1 MILLQHLAPD
11 AGFPLANC
19 RGSVNVDASG
29 LYVVHDQGR
38 PLYVGMS
45 MQLGRRL
52 SRAVTSSH
60 HALPAVFR
68 QHPAARVVL
77 LEFPWWTVPQDDLTD
92 EQYLWR
98 IRWALSQ
105 AENQAIA
112 FYRPTFNR
120 PPGRPWRPL

>member
-1 MILLQHLAPD
+1 MILLQKLAPH

-19 RGSVNVDASG
+19 RTTVDVDASG

-52 SRAVTSSH
+52 SRAITSSH

-77 LEFPWWTVPQDDLTD
+77 LEFPWWEVPQDSLTD

-98 IRWALSQ
+98 IRWALKRV
-105 AENQAIA
+105 EDQAIA
-112 FYRPTFNR
+112 YYQPAFNKSS
-120 PPGRPWRPL
+120 GRP

>member
-1 MILLQHLAPD
+1 MILLRKLAPD
-11 AGFPLANC
+11 AGFPLSNC
-19 RGSVNVDASG
+19 RSTVDADASG

-52 SRAVTSSH
+52 SRAITSNH
-60 HALPAVFR
+60 HALPAVYR

-77 LEFPWWTVPQDDLTD
+77 LEFPWWEVPQDTLTD
-92 EQYLWR
+92 QQYLWR
-98 IRWALSQ
+98 IRWAISQ
-105 AENQAIA
+105 VEHQAIE

-120 PPGRPWRPL
+120 PPGRP